1 MAFSLNHV
9 LRLFGADDAA
19 KDAKPAFESQRQVYD
34 FCRNGYRKS
43 GGPNRELRQL
53 YANYV
58 KMGSHERLD
67 RLETNPRKKLPQELH
82 LRSS

>member
-1 MAFSLNHV
+1 MAFSFDYV
-9 LRLFGADDAA
+9 FRLFKPGCGA
-19 KDAKPAFESQRQVYD
+19 KDAKPAFDNQRQVYD
-34 FCRNGYRKS
+34 FCRSGYNKS

-58 KMGSHERLD
+58 NSGSHD
-67 RLETNPRKKLPQELH
+67 RRNQVGTNSRKKLSQELH